1 MNIQREMVYG
11 QRNRLIDGTE
21 DLDGFVVDVLDEF
34 IKKSLSEEAFE
45 SRRTLSFYR

>member
-1 MNIQREMVYG
+1 MVYS

-34 IKKSLSEEAFE
+34 VRKSLAEEPFE
-45 SRRTLSFYR
+45 SRERAVSFYR